1 MSEAKVIQGELPAAS
16 RRVVVIASRFNEF
29 VVSGLV
35 KGAVAAWEKHGG
47 NAADLVVARVPGAF
61 ELPVVARRLAESGH
75 YEAIVALGC
84 VIRGD
89 TAHFEYVAGECA
101 RGLQNVAVETG
112 IPVVFGVLTTE
123 TVEQALQRAAPG
135 GSNKGGEAMET
146 ALEMADLCVKLDG
159 LHVIG

>member
-1 MSEAKVIQGELPAAS
+1 MSEPGLLQGKLGAGS
-16 RRVVVIASRFNEF
+16 RRVIVLASRFNEF

-35 KGAVAAWEKHGG
+35 KGAVSAWEQHGG
-47 NAADLVVARVPGAF
+47 KAADLTVVRVPGAF
-61 ELPVVARRLAESGH
+61 ELPVIARRVAESGK

-146 ALEMADLCVKLDG
+146 ALEMADLCVKLDD
-159 LHVIG
+159 LHGIE

>member
-1 MSEAKVIQGELPAAS
+1 MSEAKVIQGELLVGQ
-16 RRVVVIASRFNEF
+16 RRFIVIASRFNEF

-35 KGAVAAWEKHGG
+35 KGAVAAWVKHGG
-47 NAADLVVARVPGAF
+47 KEADLVVARVPGAF
-61 ELPVVARRLAESGH
+61 ELPVVARRLAESGR
-75 YEAIVALGC
+75 YEAIIALGC

-101 RGLQNVAVETG
+101 RGLQTVSVETG

-146 ALEMADLCVKLDG
+146 ALEMADLCVKLDE
-159 LHVIG
+159 LHGE